1 MGQTFGVG
9 KCCEE
14 LNKRMRGKREQPKV
28 QEKEDS
34 VKAGELEINASPQV
48 ENKTQSQEN
57 PDSVIASELKA
68 KVQSQAVMA
77 EGLDLLK

>member
-34 VKAGELEINASPQV
+34 VKAGELEIN
-48 ENKTQSQEN
+48 
-57 PDSVIASELKA
+57 I
-68 KVQSQAVMA
+68 
-77 EGLDLLK
+77 